1 MSEILEIVAN
11 EFVVEETLITNT
23 LDIINEES
31 IAVSE
36 EVITLVSEAVQGPQG
51 IPGIKGD
58 KGEPGG
64 TEIER
69 PATIDLSGHRIVV
82 LDGQGG
88 AIYAS
93 NAELSHSQRI
103 VGMTRHAAVAGAPV
117 ALAIYGEITEP
128 SWSWDTTKPVYLGVD
143 GLLTQVVPEFPDA
156 KFSVVVGFPIS
167 ATTLFINIGIPITL
181 TA

>member
-1 MSEILEIVAN
+1 MSDLIEVVN
-11 EFVVEETLITNT
+11 QEFVLVEEQVTST
-23 LDIINEES
+23 LDIVDDEILVVAEERL
-31 IAVSE
+31 A
-36 EVITLVSEAVQGPQG
+36 LVSEAVQGPQG
-51 IPGIKGD
+51 IPGPKGD
-58 KGEPGG
+58 RGSPGG

-69 PATIDLSGHRIVV
+69 PAAIDISGHRIVV

-88 AIYAS
+88 ALYAS
-93 NAELSHSQRI
+93 SADPTHSQRI

-117 ALAIYGEITEP
+117 ALAIYGEVTEP
-128 SWSWDTTKPVYLGVD
+128 SWSWDTSKPVYLGDD
-143 GLLTQVVPEFPDA
+143 GFMTQVPPAYPDA

>member
-31 IAVSE
+31 IAVTE
-36 EVITLVSEAVQGPQG
+36 EVIALVSEAVQGPQG
-51 IPGIKGD
+51 IPGPKGD

-64 TEIER
+64 TLIER
-69 PATIDLSGHRIVV
+69 PAAIDISGHRMVV

-88 AIYAS
+88 ATYAS
-93 NAELSHSQRI
+93 NADQTHANRI
-103 VGMTRHAAVAGAPV
+103 VGMTAHAAVAGAPV